1 MATVVLGLLA
11 AAAWGC
17 GDFGGG
23 LLTRRAALFGVVFIS
38 QFVGLLLALGLAVLR
53 GESFPPQA
61 DIGWSVVAGIAGVI
75 GISSL
80 YRGLAVGR
88 MGVVAPV
95 TGVMAATIPVAAGIV
110 LQGVPPPL
118 VLAGIAMAVVAV
130 ILVSRVSDGGDG
142 PSGLGL
148 ALLSGAAIGAMSIAI
163 AQLSDGHVFGPLT
176 LIRTTQAVLIVVIVL
191 VSRSAW
197 RVERRLVPAAAGVGV
212 LDMAGNALFIVAAQ
226 TGALAVA
233 AVVSS
238 LYPVTTVILAT
249 LLLGERVTRSHA
261 IGIALAALAI
271 VCIGAGSAG

>member
-1 MATVVLGLLA
+1 M
-11 AAAWGC
+11 
-17 GDFGGG
+17 
-23 LLTRRAALFGVVFIS
+23 FIS
-38 QFVGLLLALGLAVLR
+38 QFVGLVLVIGLAVLR
-53 GESFPPQA
+53 GETIPTPT
-61 DIGWSVVAGIAGVI
+61 DIAWSLVAGVAGVI
-75 GISSL
+75 GITSL

-130 ILVSRVSDGGDG
+130 VLVSRVSDGGDG

-148 ALLSGAAIGAMSIAI
+148 ALLAGGAIGAMSVAI
-163 AQLSDGHVFGPLT
+163 SQLSEGHVFGPLAV
-176 LIRTTQAVLIVVIVL
+176 IRMTQAVLIVAIVL

-197 RVERRLVPAAAGVGV
+197 RVERRLIPAAAAVGV
-212 LDMAGNALFIVAAQ
+212 LDMAGNGLFILAVQ

-233 AVVSS
+233 AVLSS

-249 LLLGERVTRSHA
+249 VLLGERVTRSHA
-261 IGIALAALAI
+261 LGIGLAI
-271 VCIGAGSAG
+271 FAIACIAAGSAG